1 MFFRQLFEPN
11 LAQYSY
17 LIGCQRTG
25 EALVIDPMRDIDR
38 YISVAGS
45 EGLRIVAVAETH
57 IHADYLSGAREF
69 AERLGVALY
78 LSDEGDANWK
88 YLWAQRGGYDFRPV
102 KHKDRFKIGNI
113 QFEVVHTAGH
123 TPEHISFLITDLGG
137 GADEPMGMATGDF
150 VFVGDLGRPDL
161 LESAAGQAGA
171 MEPSARRLYA
181 SVQDFLDLPD
191 YLQIWPGHGAGSAC
205 GKALGAVPES
215 TVGYERRFN
224 ASILAA
230 REGEDV
236 FVERILDGQPEPPM
250 YFARMKHENKSGPRI
265 LGAMPHPGA
274 MSAAELQALAGRAD
288 VAVLDTRAD
297 SMAFMKGHLP
307 GSIYAPLGKT
317 LNTIAGSYVTPEQ
330 PIYLIVEDPAD
341 VEDAVLNLVRIGLDA
356 IEGYAPTSAL
366 AALDLVATPTIDAR
380 AIESARQQPAARVLD
395 VRRLAEYEEGHVPG
409 AINIAHTRL
418 LLRRDE
424 LEKSATYL
432 VYCRSGARA
441 ASATSL
447 LDRFG
452 FDVVYVDGMYADWA
466 SHHREEKGK
475 PVEAVQ

>member
-1 MFFRQLFEPN
+1 LHR
-11 LAQYSY
+11 
-17 LIGCQRTG
+17 C
-25 EALVIDPMRDIDR
+25 
-38 YISVAGS
+38 
-45 EGLRIVAVAETH
+45 
-57 IHADYLSGAREF
+57 
-69 AERLGVALY
+69 
-78 LSDEGDANWK
+78 
-88 YLWAQRGGYDFRPV
+88 
-102 KHKDRFKIGNI
+102 I
-113 QFEVVHTAGH
+113 QTAGRG
-123 TPEHISFLITDLGG
+123 L
-137 GADEPMGMATGDF
+137 
-150 VFVGDLGRPDL
+150 
-161 LESAAGQAGA
+161 
-171 MEPSARRLYA
+171 
-181 SVQDFLDLPD
+181 
-191 YLQIWPGHGAGSAC
+191 HG
-205 GKALGAVPES
+205 
-215 TVGYERRFN
+215 
-224 ASILAA
+224 
-230 REGEDV
+230 
-236 FVERILDGQPEPPM
+236 
-250 YFARMKHENKSGPRI
+250 SG
-265 LGAMPHPGA
+265 
-274 MSAAELQALAGRAD
+274 LAGGRLEEVRPAQIAHEHE
-288 VAVLDTRAD
+288 VASSHT
-297 SMAFMKGHLP
+297 
-307 GSIYAPLGKT
+307 PLGKT

>member
-1 MFFRQLFEPN
+1 MFFRQIFEPN

-25 EALVIDPMRDIDR
+25 EAIVIDPMRDIDR
-38 YISVAGS
+38 YIDVAAS
-45 EGLRIVAVAETH
+45 EDLRIVAIAETH

-88 YLWAQRGGYDFRPV
+88 YVWAREGSYDFRPM

-137 GADEPMGMATGDF
+137 GANEPMGMATGDF

-181 SVQDFLDLPD
+181 SVQEFLDLPD

-230 REGEDV
+230 QEGENV

-250 YFARMKHENKSGPRI
+250 YFARMKHENKTGPRV
-265 LGAMPHPGA
+265 LGALPHPKPV
-274 MSAAELQALAGRAD
+274 SAGDLAALSGRDD
-288 VAVLDTRAD
+288 VVVLDTRAD
-297 SMAFMKGHLP
+297 SNAFMKGHLA
-307 GSIYAPLGKT
+307 GSLYAPMGKT
-317 LNTIAGSYVTPEQ
+317 LNTIAGSYVQPEQ
-330 PIYLIVEDPAD
+330 AIYLIVDAVDD
-341 VEDAVLNLVRIGLDA
+341 VREAVLNLIRIGLDH
-356 IEGYAPTSAL
+356 IVGYAPASEL
-366 AALDLVATPTIDAR
+366 AALDLASTPIIDTR
-380 AIESARQQPAARVLD
+380 SLETARQRPGAKVLD
-395 VRRLAEYEEGHVPG
+395 VRRLAEFEEGHVPG

-418 LLRRDE
+418 LLRSGE
-424 LEKSATYL
+424 LENTGTYL
-432 VYCRSGARA
+432 VHCRSGARA
-441 ASATSL
+441 AAATSL
-447 LDRFG
+447 LDRLG
-452 FDVVYVDGMYADWA
+452 YDVVYVDGMYADWA
-466 SHHREEKGK
+466 SHHKEEKGK
-475 PVEAVQ
+475 PVEVL